1 LNGGVIFHWQ
11 VSHSE
16 AREKCANKNMSLLS
30 TETPAEKDALV
41 ALFGEKF
48 IEIKNSLQFSN
59 RINYGDVLDVIE
71 QNQLERVFLAER
83 SRKPLN

>member
-1 LNGGVIFHWQ
+1 VIFHWQ

-41 ALFGEKF
+41 ALLAKQNGEKL
-48 IEIKNSLQFSN
+48 IEIKKL
-59 RINYGDVLDVIE
+59 L
-71 QNQLERVFLAER
+71 
-83 SRKPLN
+83 